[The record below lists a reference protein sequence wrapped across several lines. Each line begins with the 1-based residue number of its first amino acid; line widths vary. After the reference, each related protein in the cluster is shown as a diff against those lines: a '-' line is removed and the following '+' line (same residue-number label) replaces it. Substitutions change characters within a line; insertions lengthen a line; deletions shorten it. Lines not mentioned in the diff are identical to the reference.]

1 LAIYDTFCERYGL
14 SLYEIQKKYSM
25 AQLALLSHVAMLKQ
39 KDMEKEDSVGKKES
53 PPGQKGKR
61 LNRDNADAYMLIAGG
76 ILG

>member
-1 LAIYDTFCERYGL
+1 
-14 SLYEIQKKYSM
+14 M